1 MLSASGLTRSIGTRI
16 LFRGVTLQLGP
27 GRRVALIGGN
37 GTGKTTMLEIL
48 VGLQDPD
55 SGEVHRPGGVRIG
68 YLPQEIPPT
77 SDCKVLEE
85 VLRGAETTGRLAE
98 RIVDL
103 AGRLSDTEGT
113 KRARL
118 LAEYGEA
125 QARFE
130 QVGGYATEAEAH
142 RILAG
147 LGFAPTDHQRPLGE
161 LSGGWRMRV
170 ALARLL
176 LAAPDLLV
184 LDEPTNHLDVDSV
197 AWLEDHLAGWR
208 TGLLFV
214 SHDRDFIDAVA
225 NRVLE
230 LSGGRVTEY
239 VGGFA
244 EFVVA
249 REERLADQRAMAAH
263 QARETA
269 RTERFVERF
278 RYKASKARQV
288 QSRVKALE
296 RLERIVVEEPDD
308 TAARFGFP
316 VPRRSSRVVVELEG
330 VDAGYDGSPVLRD
343 VSFAVER
350 GMNVALVG
358 PNGAG
363 KTTLVRLITGELEA
377 LAGRVRLGT
386 GVDLASV
393 DQLQAEV
400 LDPDRTVLS
409 ELRTV
414 TDVEPPGRNLRTY
427 LASFGFRGDVVDQ
440 RVGEL
445 SGGEQTRLALAKA
458 LAVPV
463 NLLVLDEPT
472 NHLDL
477 PSCDILEDALTAY
490 PGTVVLITHDRH
502 LIRSVADH
510 LIEVRDGRASWHI
523 GVPEHLLYPVAAQP
537 PIRYDGDGRDIRAK
551 SSRGPKKNGKTD
563 PDRELRRR
571 LTRAERDWEEAEAE
585 LADLQTRLGDPD
597 LYRDPETAASVV
609 AEHEAAKDR
618 AAESMATWE
627 NLDREMRS

>member
-1 MLSASGLTRSIGTRI
+1 
-16 LFRGVTLQLGP
+16 
-27 GRRVALIGGN
+27 
-37 GTGKTTMLEIL
+37 
-48 VGLQDPD
+48 
-55 SGEVHRPGGVRIG
+55 
-68 YLPQEIPPT
+68 
-77 SDCKVLEE
+77 
-85 VLRGAETTGRLAE
+85 
-98 RIVDL
+98 
-103 AGRLSDTEGT
+103 
-113 KRARL
+113 
-118 LAEYGEA
+118 
-125 QARFE
+125 
-130 QVGGYATEAEAH
+130 
-142 RILAG
+142 
-147 LGFAPTDHQRPLGE
+147 
-161 LSGGWRMRV
+161 
-170 ALARLL
+170 
-176 LAAPDLLV
+176 
-184 LDEPTNHLDVDSV
+184 
-197 AWLEDHLAGWR
+197 
-208 TGLLFV
+208 
-214 SHDRDFIDAVA
+214 
-225 NRVLE
+225 
-230 LSGGRVTEY
+230 
-239 VGGFA
+239 
-244 EFVVA
+244 
-249 REERLADQRAMAAH
+249 MAAH

-316 VPRRSSRVVVELEG
+316 APRRSSRVVVELEG

-363 KTTLVRLITGELEA
+363 KTTLVRLITGKLEA
-377 LAGRVRLGT
+377 MAGRVRLGT

-400 LDPDRTVLS
+400 LDPGRTVLS

-414 TDVEPPGRNLRTY
+414 TGVEPPGRNLRTY

-510 LIEVRDGRASWHI
+510 LIEVRDGRASWHV
-523 GVPEHLLYPVAAQP
+523 GVPEHLLYPMAVQP
-537 PIRYDGDGRDIRAK
+537 PIRYDGDGRDTQAK
-551 SSRGPKKNGKTD
+551 SSRGPIGNGKTGANRD
-563 PDRELRRR
+563 LRRR
-571 LTRAERDWEEAEAE
+571 LTRAERDWEEAEAK
-585 LADLQTRLGDPD
+585 LAVLQTRLGDPD

-609 AEHEAAKDR
+609 AKHEAAKDR

-627 NLDREMRS
+627 DLDREMRP

>member
-68 YLPQEIPPT
+68 YLPQEIPSSP
-77 SDCKVLEE
+77 DCKVLEE

-103 AGRLSDTEGT
+103 AGRLSGTEGT

-249 REERLADQRAMAAH
+249 REERLADQRARAAH

-296 RLERIVVEEPDD
+296 RLERIVVDEPAD

-316 VPRRSSRVVVELEG
+316 APRRSSRVVAELEE

-350 GMNVALVG
+350 GMNVALV
-358 PNGAG
+358 
-363 KTTLVRLITGELEA
+363 
-377 LAGRVRLGT
+377 
-386 GVDLASV
+386 
-393 DQLQAEV
+393 
-400 LDPDRTVLS
+400 
-409 ELRTV
+409 
-414 TDVEPPGRNLRTY
+414 
-427 LASFGFRGDVVDQ
+427 
-440 RVGEL
+440 
-445 SGGEQTRLALAKA
+445 
-458 LAVPV
+458 
-463 NLLVLDEPT
+463 
-472 NHLDL
+472 
-477 PSCDILEDALTAY
+477 
-490 PGTVVLITHDRH
+490 
-502 LIRSVADH
+502 
-510 LIEVRDGRASWHI
+510 
-523 GVPEHLLYPVAAQP
+523 
-537 PIRYDGDGRDIRAK
+537 
-551 SSRGPKKNGKTD
+551 
-563 PDRELRRR
+563 
-571 LTRAERDWEEAEAE
+571 
-585 LADLQTRLGDPD
+585 
-597 LYRDPETAASVV
+597 
-609 AEHEAAKDR
+609 
-618 AAESMATWE
+618 
-627 NLDREMRS
+627 